1 MRATRYLRSPS
12 DPRGG
17 PHIHMTALTL
27 RKRRFQHSHASRASK
42 RASSTY
48 ASIMHGSAADIMHR
62 GAKPRGMRRRGGRSA
77 SLGPSHE
84 HRPSDETRGRA
95 VRARAGIHAP
105 PNGGVAR
112 AYTKVRSSKLV
123 APLLHRVD
131 AGRRSFS
138 TKSRGLGVF
147 SRASSSDPASKK
159 WDWYVSCMHAHR
171 QAVPRRGQEIET
183 PCRECACDGAP

>member
-1 MRATRYLRSPS
+1 MTHASPHGSANLRSPCHARDAISPVS
-12 DPRGG
+12 DRSTRRTAYPRDRADAAEAAVRTFACLARVETRQF
-17 PHIHMTALTL
+17 PRM
-27 RKRRFQHSHASRASK
+27 RASC
-42 RASSTY
+42 TFC
-48 ASIMHGSAADIMHR
+48 GPIMHR
-62 GAKPRGMRRRGGRSA
+62 GANRRSMRRRGGRSA

-105 PNGGVAR
+105 PNGGLAR

-131 AGRRSFS
+131 AGLRSFS

-159 WDWYVSCMHAHR
+159 WDWYVS
-171 QAVPRRGQEIET
+171 
-183 PCRECACDGAP
+183 